1 MGKYSF
7 IGISSITITLSPCIT
22 SCLLQ
27 EKEDSRPNI
36 VLIMADDL
44 GFSDLECY
52 GGEINS
58 PNLSRMAREG
68 LRYTQFYNAGRSCP
82 TRASL
87 LTGLTPHQAGIGH
100 MTYSLG
106 YQAYQGDLHKNTV
119 TLAEALK
126 NCGYQTGMSGKW
138 HVTSN
143 IEADKDISNFPLQ
156 RGFDRFYGTIAGY
169 GSFFD
174 PISLYEGNTPAKAE
188 GDYYYTEAITD
199 YAVSCINDF
208 SKKENPF
215 FMYIA
220 YTAPHY
226 PIHAREEYI
235 QKYKG
240 KFHEGWDSLRVKRI
254 EKMKALGI
262 MPDTAILSERDEQ
275 SYPWEDEK
283 NKAWQEHRM
292 EVYAAMVE
300 QMDDGIGKVLNALEK
315 NGTLD
320 NTLVIFLSDNGASS
334 EGHMY
339 NKVERTG
346 AEWKSKLIPKYNKK
360 GEKVKPGD
368 FPNRELG
375 NDTTFGSYGAQWANM
390 SVTPFRRYKSWMH
403 EGGIRTPMIAYW
415 KGKIIDCGAL
425 RNGVY
430 NIADFMPTFLEL
442 AEGEYP
448 SEIRGV
454 TTQKPEGISLVESFT
469 KDVQMTRN
477 LYWEHEGNK
486 AIRSGKWKLVS
497 EFPGS
502 WKSMRS
508 YPKNGKWE
516 LYDMNKDPVE
526 LNDLSEKY
534 PEIVDSLASEW
545 NKWAERTGV
554 KDWSL
559 IGEGNL

>member
-1 MGKYSF
+1 
-7 IGISSITITLSPCIT
+7 
-22 SCLLQ
+22 
-27 EKEDSRPNI
+27 
-36 VLIMADDL
+36 
-44 GFSDLECY
+44 
-52 GGEINS
+52 
-58 PNLSRMAREG
+58 
-68 LRYTQFYNAGRSCP
+68 
-82 TRASL
+82 
-87 LTGLTPHQAGIGH
+87 
-100 MTYSLG
+100 
-106 YQAYQGDLHKNTV
+106 
-119 TLAEALK
+119 
-126 NCGYQTGMSGKW
+126 
-138 HVTSN
+138 
-143 IEADKDISNFPLQ
+143 
-156 RGFDRFYGTIAGY
+156 
-169 GSFFD
+169 
-174 PISLYEGNTPAKAE
+174 
-188 GDYYYTEAITD
+188 
-199 YAVSCINDF
+199 
-208 SKKENPF
+208 
-215 FMYIA
+215 
-220 YTAPHY
+220 
-226 PIHAREEYI
+226 
-235 QKYKG
+235 
-240 KFHEGWDSLRVKRI
+240 
-254 EKMKALGI
+254 
-262 MPDTAILSERDEQ
+262 
-275 SYPWEDEK
+275 
-283 NKAWQEHRM
+283 M

-300 QMDDGIGKVLNALEK
+300 QMDEGIGKVLDALERNK
-315 NGTLD
+315 KLD

-334 EGHMY
+334 EGHLY

-346 AEWKSKLIPKYNKK
+346 EEWKSKLIPKYNKK

-425 RNGVY
+425 RTGVY
-430 NIADFMPTFLEL
+430 NITDFMPTFLEL
-442 AEGEYP
+442 AEDEYP

-516 LYDMNKDPVE
+516 LYDMDKDPVE

>member
-1 MGKYSF
+1 MDKYSF
-7 IGISSITITLSPCIT
+7 IGISSIAITMSPCIT
-22 SCLLQ
+22 GCIEL
-27 EKEDSRPNI
+27 EEEVRPNI
-36 VLIMADDL
+36 ILILADDL

-52 GGEINS
+52 GGEINT

-82 TRASL
+82 SRASL

-106 YQAYQGDLHKNTV
+106 YHSYKGDLHKNTV

-174 PISLYEGNTPAKAE
+174 PISLYEGNTPVKAE

-254 EKMKALGI
+254 EKMKTLGI
-262 MPDTAILSERDEQ
+262 IPDTAILSERDEQ

-300 QMDDGIGKVLNALEK
+300 QMDEGIGKVLDALERNK
-315 NGTLD
+315 KLD

-334 EGHMY
+334 EGHLY

-346 AEWKSKLIPKYNKK
+346 EEWKSKLIPKYNKK

-425 RNGVY
+425 RTGVY
-430 NIADFMPTFLEL
+430 NITDFMPTFLEL
-442 AEGEYP
+442 AEDEYP

-516 LYDMNKDPVE
+516 LYDMDKDPVE